1 MNVKTIYIQTI
12 PSQKMALVKEDNEII
27 QATFLK
33 PNQSFSVGNIYLGRV
48 RRIDHSLQ
56 SAFIDVGSKKLGFL
70 PKKELP
76 LSRKFADKSIEN
88 LIHEG
93 MAIFVQVTK
102 EAYDSKGPRLT
113 ANITIP
119 GQFLIYLPY
128 GRYIA
133 LSKKIEGDKRKELE
147 TLLSG
152 WIQDEEGVILRTSS
166 SVVSY
171 EQLKE
176 EWESMKSSW
185 NTIFENSSSLKPPLP
200 VMEDQDIP
208 DRFLRKFAVKGIDEI
223 IFDEQEVSQQMKSK
237 FPHLSSKMR
246 WSSPF
251 VMELPI
257 SNNQLIESLT
267 SRTVK
272 LQSGIEL
279 VIEKVEAFTIIDVN
293 TANFKGKFTKEQTI
307 LHTNMQAA
315 REIAKQ
321 LRLRNIGGIILIDF
335 IDMHQSRDESLLIN
349 EMKKVLK
356 KDPTFTEVHGFT
368 KLGIMEITR
377 KREGLDSFSL
387 FTTNMGREFSSVTSA
402 YELERELLQYQ
413 HKDVEAFLIEANED
427 IIDQFRQH
435 VNTERLKERLK
446 IPVYVEKKTLEHRKY
461 VIKFIGD
468 LKWLTGSELRSKAI
482 DKLF

>member
-1 MNVKTIYIQTI
+1 VKTIYIQTI
-12 PSQKMALVKEDNEII
+12 PSQKMALVKDNKEII

-76 LSRKFADKSIEN
+76 SSRIHPDKSIEN

-93 MAIFVQVTK
+93 MTIFVQVTK
-102 EAYDSKGPRLT
+102 EAYDTKGPRLT

-119 GQFLIYLPY
+119 GQFLIYMPY

-133 LSKKIEGDKRKELE
+133 VSKKIEGDERKDLE
-147 TLLSG
+147 TLLTG
-152 WIQDEEGVILRTSS
+152 WVNDEEGVILRTSS
-166 SVVSY
+166 TEASKD
-171 EQLKE
+171 QLKE
-176 EWESMKSSW
+176 EWNSLQNSW
-185 NTIFENSSSLKPPLP
+185 STVIENSSSLKPPVPL
-200 VMEDQDIP
+200 MEDHDIP
-208 DRFLRKFAVKGIDEI
+208 DRFIRKFAVNGIDEI
-223 IFDEQEVSQQMKSK
+223 IFDDQSVSQQMKRK

-246 WSSPF
+246 WSNRF
-251 VMELPI
+251 LMDLPI
-257 SNNQLIESLT
+257 SSSQLIESLT

-279 VIEKVEAFTIIDVN
+279 VIEKLEAFTIIDVN
-293 TANFKGKFTKEQTI
+293 TANYKGKFTKEQTI
-307 LHTNMQAA
+307 IHTNLQAA
-315 REIAKQ
+315 REIAKL

-335 IDMHQSRDESLLIN
+335 IDMNQSRNENLLIN
-349 EMKKVLK
+349 EMKKLLQ
-356 KDPTFTEVHGFT
+356 KDPTYSEVHGFT

-387 FTTNMGREFSSVTSA
+387 FTTNMGRELSNSTRA

-413 HKDVEAFLIEANED
+413 HKDVEAFLVEATED
-427 IIDQFRQH
+427 IIDQFKQH
-435 VNTERLKERLK
+435 VDMERLKEQLK
-446 IPVYVEKKTLEHRKY
+446 IPVFVEKKTLEHRKY

-468 LKWLTGSELRSKAI
+468 LNWLSRSELRPKAI